1 MENGGTDMT
10 NAPDN
15 LTIRQA
21 GLRALAR
28 YNRDVSRRTVTLPKT
43 EYHDASARKTPASA
57 ESRVQS

>member
-1 MENGGTDMT
+1 MI

-57 ESRVQS
+57 EGRVQS